1 MQDIEYL
8 LKFTLDSA
16 TLKLE
21 KMDDLSNSMAV
32 NTFKKKF
39 ADVKTVKVFTSS
51 IGKTSYFPIFN
62 VPLEKGNIT
71 HHVKYCEVAVGE
83 SVYVSRDYARNLS
96 PPDHFDSFII
106 NEKKDQQDLLIDS
119 EIDITEYSY
128 VIKDQ
133 SRILPL
139 YDIVFEYDEELE
151 RKSKGVFI
159 CERCKVNQ
167 SISFCPSERAN
178 FCEKCDEDVHVD
190 EFHKRHDR
198 YYFNQVGKRRFIY
211 CRIHPTSMV
220 EYFCDEC
227 MLPVCSKCKING
239 NHSEPP
245 FSSHPLIKYLEA
257 CDKLQELVKAS
268 NSEIQPLKDQLKE
281 ASLEF
286 RDRAYNFRG
295 KVEDMKK
302 RIENEYKSIMNA
314 LKLFESDQIQ
324 IINAHHIDV
333 IRREVYLDRL
343 QSYPESLE
351 PSQLVRT
358 FKSILAQFN
367 ELNISTDVDHKP
379 RDVELKGKLSLGE
392 PLVLTPRQGYSPR
405 MDQTTKLYVGT
416 RGTPTSKNC
425 GNNIY

>member
-1 MQDIEYL
+1 MMDIEYL

-21 KMDDLSNSMAV
+21 KMEDVSNSQAIT
-32 NTFKKKF
+32 TFKKKF
-39 ADVKTVKVFTSS
+39 SDVKTVKVFTSQ
-51 IGKTSYFPIFN
+51 IGKTTYFPIFN
-62 VPLEKGNIT
+62 VPLEKGKVI
-71 HHVKYCEVAVGE
+71 HHVTYCEVAVGE
-83 SVYVSRDYARNLS
+83 SVFVSRDYAKNLS

-106 NEKKDQQDLLIDS
+106 NEVKDQQDVLED
-119 EIDITEYSY
+119 IDITEYSY
-128 VIKDQ
+128 VIKDS

-198 YYFNQVGKRRFIY
+198 YYFNQVGKKRFIY
-211 CRIHPTSMV
+211 CKIHPTSMV

-227 MLPVCSKCKING
+227 MVPVCTKCKING

-245 FSSHPLIKYLEA
+245 FSSHPLMKYLEA

-268 NSEIQPLKDQLKE
+268 NSEIQPLKDALLENSEDFKE
-281 ASLEF
+281 RVET
-286 RDRAYNFRG
+286 FRG
-295 KVEDMKK
+295 KIVEMKK
-302 RIENEYKSIMNA
+302 RIENEYKSIMNT
-314 LKLFESDQIQ
+314 LRLFESEQIQ
-324 IINAHHIDV
+324 IINAQHIDV
-333 IRREVYLDRL
+333 ARREVYLERL
-343 QSYPESLE
+343 KSYPESLE

-358 FKSILAQFN
+358 FKSVLTQFN
-367 ELNISTDVDHKP
+367 EMNISTNVDHKP
-379 RDVELKGKLSLGE
+379 KEVELKGKLTLGE

-405 MDQTTKLYVGT
+405 MDKTTKLYVET
-416 RGTPTSKNC
+416 RGTTKNC
-425 GNNIY
+425 GNNLY

>member
-16 TLKLE
+16 TLKLD
-21 KMDDLSNSMAV
+21 KINDISNSVAMA
-32 NTFKKKF
+32 TFRKKF
-39 ADVKTVKVFTSS
+39 ADVKTIKAFTRE
-51 IGKTSYFPIFN
+51 IGKATYFPIFN
-62 VPLEKGNIT
+62 VPLEKGKT
-71 HHVKYCEVAVGE
+71 VHRAKYCEIAIGE
-83 SVYVSRDYARNLS
+83 SVFVSKEYAKILS

-106 NEKKDQQDLLIDS
+106 NEDEDLNDVLVDND
-119 EIDITEYSY
+119 IDIKQYSY

-139 YDIVFEYDEELE
+139 YDVEFEYDEELE

-198 YYFNQVGKRRFIY
+198 YYFNQVGKKRFIY
-211 CRIHPTSMV
+211 CKIHPTTMV
-220 EYFCDEC
+220 DYYCDDC

-257 CDKLQELVKAS
+257 CDKLQDLVKVS
-268 NSEIQPLKDQLKE
+268 HSEIQPIKEQLEGNAVEFKE
-281 ASLEF
+281 RVYSFKEKINEM
-286 RDRAYNFRG
+286 RN
-295 KVEDMKK
+295 K
-302 RIENEYKSIMNA
+302 IENEYKLIMNS
-314 LKLFESDQIQ
+314 LKTFESEQIQ
-324 IINAHHIDV
+324 IINAHYIDV
-333 IRREVYLDRL
+333 VRRDTYLSRL
-343 QSYPESLE
+343 QTYPESLE
-351 PSQLVRT
+351 SSQLVRT
-358 FKSILAQFN
+358 FRSVMTQFN
-367 ELNISTDVDHKP
+367 DLNISTSVDHKP
-379 RDVELKGKLSLGE
+379 KEVELKGRLTLGE

-405 MDQTTKLYVGT
+405 MEKSTNLYLGT
-416 RGTPTSKNC
+416 RGTPVSKTRDAKF
-425 GNNIY
+425 Y